1 MELRIE
7 TAGILYSICLNE
19 NATRPKAR
27 FATPITQT
35 GLMTQPPE
43 ITPRSW
49 AMVAT
54 LGIVWG
60 ATFMFISMALEGIT
74 PFWLAAGRVS
84 FATLLT
90 LLVWWAAGGKLFL
103 SDQRPWGV
111 LVVIGILSSGLPFLL
126 LSWAQQHVASGYA
139 GVSMASVALMVLP
152 LSHMFVPGERMTLR
166 RTLGFVIGF
175 VGVCM
180 LVGSQAFQSSGSP
193 LETWGRLA
201 CLGAACCYAVSS
213 VTMRR
218 LPPVDPIG
226 LAAVPLLFG
235 CLFVLP
241 LAWLKEGP
249 PVMPDGNTLIVLLVL
264 ALIPTAGANL
274 LRVLVIRSAGPVF
287 MSLTNYQ
294 VPLWSVI
301 FGVLFLG
308 EPFQISLIFA
318 MALILIGLAI
328 SQYGALKRLFSGKK

>member
-1 MELRIE
+1 
-7 TAGILYSICLNE
+7 
-19 NATRPKAR
+19 
-27 FATPITQT
+27 
-35 GLMTQPPE
+35 MTQPPE

-60 ATFMFISMALEGIT
+60 ATFMFTSMALEGIT

-166 RTLGFVIGF
+166 RTFGFVIGF
-175 VGVCM
+175 VGVCI

-218 LPPVDPIG
+218 LP
-226 LAAVPLLFG
+226 
-235 CLFVLP
+235 
-241 LAWLKEGP
+241 
-249 PVMPDGNTLIVLLVL
+249 
-264 ALIPTAGANL
+264 
-274 LRVLVIRSAGPVF
+274 
-287 MSLTNYQ
+287 
-294 VPLWSVI
+294 
-301 FGVLFLG
+301 
-308 EPFQISLIFA
+308 
-318 MALILIGLAI
+318 
-328 SQYGALKRLFSGKK
+328 